1 MCRKCESHTPSQPT
15 RVKTWMLAV
24 LVFGV
29 IAVFAVSA
37 AISQENSQNEQAHN
51 EHAATDIDARYFQK
65 NLELAKHDL
74 QTALAANRRIPNLNS
89 KLLLLRLENQ
99 VAYATK
105 LVEQVGKHADHDLHK
120 SHLQSVKNDAILA
133 EKQLA
138 WASKASGYL
147 RDDQMKRIEL
157 AAQLARLAL
166 ERAEQPGITADPM
179 QHLQWQIDRL
189 RSELLSL
196 QVEFER
202 TRSGH

>member
-37 AISQENSQNEQAHN
+37 AISQENSQNEQSHN
-51 EHAATDIDARYFQK
+51 EHAATDIDVRYFQK
-65 NLELAKHDL
+65 KLELAKHDL
-74 QTALAANRRIPNLNS
+74 QTALAANRRVPNMNS
-89 KLLLLRLENQ
+89 KLSLLRLENQ

-105 LVEQVGKHADHDLHK
+105 LVEQAGKHTDHDLHK
-120 SHLQSVKNDAILA
+120 SHLQSVKNDVILA
-133 EKQLA
+133 EEQLA
-138 WASKASGYL
+138 WAKKASGYL
-147 RDDQMKRIEL
+147 REDQIKRMEL

-166 ERAEQPGITADPM
+166 ERAEQPEITADPM